1 MLPRMGLVIFFR
13 SMIYTSTY
21 VDDSITIVLDN
32 IEKLFVQTQICAQE
46 FARRGQYHL
55 IIIEKSWFLS

>member
-32 IEKLFVQTQICAQE
+32 IEKLFVQTQICARE
-46 FARRGQYHL
+46 FTRRGEYHL
-55 IIIEKSWFLS
+55 VIIKKSWFLS